1 MNSCFKAVLGSQQ
14 IWEENTEFVNS
25 PPHTHTHTPTHTHTH
40 TQIEVCF
47 KEVAHVIV
55 NTGRPDLQGRWQP
68 GKSKKVVCCSFL
80 LWKFWEAE
88 FFFLEGAQCFLLKL
102 ATEWMKL
109 WKVIYF
115 IQSLWL
121 NVNYIFKMPSEKQ
134 TNWFDQ
140 ASEYYNLAKLIQN

>member
-1 MNSCFKAVLGSQQ
+1 MNSYFKAVLGSQQ

-25 PPHTHTHTPTHTHTH
+25 PPHTDTHTHTH
-40 TQIEVCF
+40 THTHRLRFVLRKWLMWLWILVGLTCRVGGSLENPRRLCVVVFCF
-47 KEVAHVIV
+47 
-55 NTGRPDLQGRWQP
+55 G
-68 GKSKKVVCCSFL
+68 SFE
-80 LWKFWEAE
+80 KQSS
-88 FFFLEGAQCFLLKL
+88 FFLEGAQCFLLKL

-121 NVNYIFKMPSEKQ
+121 NVNYIFTMPSEKQ

-140 ASEYYNLAKLIQN
+140 ASEYYNPAKLIQN

>member
-1 MNSCFKAVLGSQQ
+1 MNSCQSSFRFTANLRRKYRVCKLP
-14 IWEENTEFVNS
+14 TTHR
-25 PPHTHTHTPTHTHTH
+25 HTHTHTHTH

-55 NTGRPDLQGRWQP
+55 NTGRPETCRVGGSLENPRRLC
-68 GKSKKVVCCSFL
+68 VVVFCFGSFE
-80 LWKFWEAE
+80 KQSS
-88 FFFLEGAQCFLLKL
+88 FFLEGAQCFLLKL

-121 NVNYIFKMPSEKQ
+121 NVNYIFTMPSEKQ

-140 ASEYYNLAKLIQN
+140 ASEYYNPAKLIQN